1 MGSLQT
7 DFDGLKLAVFAHC
20 DRGDTGTLFVATGDN
35 RSAQIVLFKGGLQGI
50 ACSGEYNAEALSS
63 LAEQSQLKCS
73 FTPELV
79 YPVPETLLPEQG
91 QALLESL
98 GYQPGKAVISAS
110 EQASEPARVSAG
122 RAGSAATKSPPSS
135 VTLRVYRGQ
144 VIRS

>member
-50 ACSGEYNAEALSS
+50 ACSGEYNADALKS

-73 FTPELV
+73 FTPDLV

-98 GYQPGKAVISAS
+98 GYQPGKTVISAS
-110 EQASEPARVSAG
+110 EPATASRG
-122 RAGSAATKSPPSS
+122 RSEEVAAKRPPSS

-144 VIRS
+144 VIRG